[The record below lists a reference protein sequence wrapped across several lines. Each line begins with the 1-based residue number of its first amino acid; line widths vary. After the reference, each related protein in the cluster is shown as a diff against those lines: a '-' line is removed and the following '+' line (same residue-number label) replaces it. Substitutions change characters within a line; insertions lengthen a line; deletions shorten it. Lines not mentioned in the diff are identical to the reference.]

1 MKMEMEIVKIDEV
14 NMMEI
19 VTDPEVYV
27 IRKGYFGKGLM
38 LQPIVEAPV
47 EEILNKKNLIIRIKV
62 K

>member
-1 MKMEMEIVKIDEV
+1 MTIEIINIDHI
-14 NMMEI
+14 NMMEV

-27 IRKGYFGKGLM
+27 IRKGYFGKGFM

-47 EEILNKKNLIIRIKV
+47 EEILNKKNIIVRIKGG

>member
-1 MKMEMEIVKIDEV
+1 MQMEFIKIDEV

-19 VTDPEVYV
+19 VTDHEVYV

-38 LQPIVEAPV
+38 LQPIIEAPV
-47 EEILNKKNLIIRIKV
+47 EEVLNKENLIVRIKV